1 VEPAVPDR
9 AERLPRL
16 VESELDEAQR
26 EVYRA
31 IAGGPRA
38 SGPQLFALQDD
49 RGALN
54 GPFGLMLHVP
64 ELGLPLQ
71 ELGSA
76 IRYRTGLTDRCR
88 EIAILKVALSC
99 ASDFEWYAHERVAL
113 AVGMTAAELADLRNA
128 VFRPSDPAEAAVV
141 ELCDL
146 LLEGEDV
153 DDERYRRLAGA
164 LGAERLF
171 EVVVLVGYYRTLAA
185 LMDLFAVGAPEG

>member
-1 VEPAVPDR
+1 VPER

-16 VESELDEAQR
+16 IESDLDEAQR

-31 IAGGPRA
+31 ISGGPRA
-38 SGPQLFALQDD
+38 AGPQLFALQDD

-76 IRYRTGLTDRCR
+76 IRYRTALTDRSR
-88 EIAILKVALSC
+88 EIAILKVAVSC
-99 ASDFEWYAHERVAL
+99 ASDFEWYAHERVAR
-113 AVGMTAAELADLRNA
+113 AVGISDAELADLRNA
-128 VFRPSDPAEAAVV
+128 AFRPPDPAEAAVA

-146 LLEGEDV
+146 LLDGADV
-153 DDERYRRLAGA
+153 DDERYQKLSDA

-171 EVVVLVGYYRTLAA
+171 EVTVLVGYYRTLAA
-185 LMDLFAVGAPEG
+185 LMDVFAVGAPEG